1 MAGSPSTG
9 RTDAPGLLMRTTWA
23 VRVRGAV
30 VVTGLAASLTLSG
43 CGAQSA
49 DAPGGPQAS
58 AAGPATPAGS
68 SEPIVL
74 EAGTS
79 IVRVEDAE
87 DIAQWGSWLLEVEVI
102 GEKARNSSPAG
113 EGESYVGRDVLVR
126 VDAVVWGHADGVTP
140 VRDGEEMTLYTFPGY
155 VEQGGDR
162 RPAVEE
168 GTLRMEVGGR
178 YAAVVADDVV
188 DDRQVLT
195 LIGTLPIEGAA
206 IRLPNGS
213 SLTISSAREALA
225 AIDPAVPVGPRSGE
239 SLVER
244 LERWSDG

>member
-1 MAGSPSTG
+1 
-9 RTDAPGLLMRTTWA
+9 MRRNCA

-43 CGAQSA
+43 CGTQSA
-49 DAPGGPQAS
+49 DAPAGPQAS
-58 AAGPATPAGS
+58 VAGPTTSAES
-68 SEPIVL
+68 SEPVVL
-74 EAGTS
+74 EAGTY
-79 IVRVEDAE
+79 IVEVEDAE
-87 DIAQWGSWLLEVEVI
+87 DIAQWASWLLEVEVI
-102 GEKARNSSPAG
+102 GEEPRNTSPAG
-113 EGESYVGRDVLVR
+113 EGDSLVGRDVLVR

-140 VRDGEEMTLYTFPGY
+140 VRDGEEMTLYTFPGFI
-155 VEQGGDR
+155 EQGGDR

-195 LIGTLPIEGAA
+195 LIGTLPIEGED

-225 AIDPAVPVGPRSGE
+225 AIDPAVPVGPRPGE